1 MPTFIIAF
9 ALLLALPPAASLAAE
24 PIYEYHDAK
33 GGIHLSNRKL
43 DQNFQPYDY
52 MRLPAGTDQGKI
64 VPFIRYYCR
73 RHGVDPDL
81 VRAMVEVESGFAVR
95 AVSPKGAAGL
105 MQIMPGTGRDLG
117 LVDAFDGAN
126 NLEAGIRYIRAML
139 DAYGDERL
147 ALAAYNAGP
156 GRVKKGGSV
165 PDIPET
171 RAYVE
176 KVLARRGGR

>member
-1 MPTFIIAF
+1 MPAVY
-9 ALLLALPPAASLAAE
+9 AVLALVCLLGASVPAAAE
-24 PIYEYHDAK
+24 PIYQYRDAK
-33 GGIHLSNRKL
+33 GAIHLSNRKL
-43 DQNFQPYDY
+43 DQNFQPFDY
-52 MRLPAGTDQGKI
+52 MRLPAGTDQAKV

-73 RHGVDPDL
+73 RHGVDPGL

-95 AVSPKGAAGL
+95 AVSPKGASGL

-117 LVDAFDGAN
+117 LADAFDGAN
-126 NLEAGIRYIRAML
+126 NLEAGIRYMRALL
-139 DAYGDERL
+139 DAYGDVRL

-171 RAYVE
+171 RAYVD
-176 KVLARRGGR
+176 KVLARSGVR

>member
-1 MPTFIIAF
+1 MVLFAL
-9 ALLLALPPAASLAAE
+9 ALLLALAPTASFAAE
-24 PIYEYHDAK
+24 PIYQFRDAK

-43 DQNFQPYDY
+43 DQNFQPFDY
-52 MRLPAGTDQGKI
+52 MRLPAGTDQGK
-64 VPFIRYYCR
+64 VVHFIRYYCR

-117 LVDAFDGAN
+117 LADAFDGAN
-126 NLEAGIRYIRAML
+126 NLEAGIRYMRALL

-156 GRVKKGGSV
+156 GRVKKGGIV

-176 KVLARRGGR
+176 KVLSRRGGR

>member
-1 MPTFIIAF
+1 MP
-9 ALLLALPPAASLAAE
+9 ALYAALALICLLGASVPAAAE
-24 PIYEYHDAK
+24 PIYQYRDAK
-33 GGIHLSNRKL
+33 GAIHLSNRKL
-43 DQNFQPYDY
+43 DENFQPFDY
-52 MRLPAGTDQGKI
+52 MRLPAGTDQAKI

-73 RHGVDPDL
+73 RHGVDPGL

-95 AVSPKGAAGL
+95 AVSPKGASGL

-117 LVDAFDGAN
+117 LADAFDGAN
-126 NLEAGIRYIRAML
+126 NLEAGIRYMRALL
-139 DAYGDERL
+139 DAYGDVRL

-171 RAYVE
+171 RAYVD
-176 KVLARRGGR
+176 KVLARSGVR

>member
-1 MPTFIIAF
+1 MSAAYAT
-9 ALLLALPPAASLAAE
+9 LALVCLLGVSATAVAE
-24 PIYEYHDAK
+24 PIYQFHDAK

-43 DQNFQPYDY
+43 DQNFQPFDY
-52 MRLPAGTDQGKI
+52 MRLPAGTDHAKI
-64 VPFIRYYCR
+64 MPFIRYYCR
-73 RHGVDPDL
+73 RHGVDPGL

-105 MQIMPGTGRDLG
+105 MQIMPGTGHDLG
-117 LVDAFDGAN
+117 LADAFDGAN
-126 NLEAGIRYIRAML
+126 NLEAGIRYMHAL
-139 DAYGDERL
+139 LEAYGDVRL

-171 RAYVE
+171 KAYVD
-176 KVLARRGGR
+176 KVLARCGTR

>member
-1 MPTFIIAF
+1 MPQVLLVLAWLMALAPNLAF
-9 ALLLALPPAASLAAE
+9 AAE
-24 PIYEYHDAK
+24 PIYQYRDAK

-43 DQNFQPYDY
+43 DEHFAPYDY
-52 MRLPAGTDQGKI
+52 MRLPAGTDQGKV

-73 RHGVDPDL
+73 RHGVDPNL

-105 MQIMPGTGRDLG
+105 MQIMPGTGRNLG
-117 LVDAFDGAN
+117 LADAFDGAN
-126 NLEAGIRYIRAML
+126 NLEAGIRYMRALL
-139 DAYGDERL
+139 DAYGDVRL

-156 GRVKKGGSV
+156 GRVKKGGAV

-171 RAYVE
+171 RAYVD
-176 KVLARRGGR
+176 KVLARCGGR